1 MKKKVVYETPR
12 VEVIKVTATNLCT
25 TSGDPTV
32 NIPGMGWGAREKE
45 SIWY

>member
-1 MKKKVVYETPR
+1 MKKKVVYEAPM

-32 NIPGMGWGAREKE
+32 TNPPMGWEARNNEN
-45 SIWY
+45 WN